1 MSVVE
6 TFEMEVVDPDAPML
20 RLVPRPYGPLASAKD
35 ASERTHAE
43 SFIVSVKMM
52 VPAVEII
59 VVDRDRLSS
68 LDWAEVEAPGLTNP
82 LFITASVE

>member
-1 MSVVE
+1 
-6 TFEMEVVDPDAPML
+6 MEVVYPDAPIL

-35 ASERTHAE
+35 ASERTHAD
-43 SFIVSVKMM
+43 SFIVSVKLM

-68 LDWAEVEAPGLTNP
+68 LDWAEVEAPGLTSP
-82 LFITASVE
+82 LFINASVE

>member
-20 RLVPRPYGPLASAKD
+20 RLVPSPYGPLASAKD
-35 ASERTHAE
+35 ASERTHAN
-43 SFIVSVKMM
+43 SFIMSVKMM

-68 LDWAEVEAPGLTNP
+68 LDWAEVEAPGLPNP

>member
-6 TFEMEVVDPDAPML
+6 TFEIEVVDPEAPML
-20 RLVPRPYGPLASAKD
+20 RLVPSPYGPLASAKD
-35 ASERTHAE
+35 ASERTHAN

-59 VVDRDRLSS
+59 AVDRDRLSS

-82 LFITASVE
+82 LFITSSVE

>member
-6 TFEMEVVDPDAPML
+6 TFEIDVVDPDAPML

-68 LDWAEVEAPGLTNP
+68 LDWVEVEAPGLTNP
-82 LFITASVE
+82 LFITASLE